1 MIASC
6 IRQLCALSIFCG
18 AAMSMAPEGSVK
30 RVMGVLCSAALI
42 LAVIQPLKGMDL
54 SQYALELAK
63 YEEREAEFLEGG
75 EDMNDRLNRLVI
87 QEGYETYIKDKA
99 TELGIEMR
107 SVSVSAQWNM
117 DGLWVPE
124 SVELDGEG
132 AGESKR
138 ELSRIIEAELGI
150 PAERQYWSENE

>member
-6 IRQLCALSIFCG
+6 IRQLCALSILCG
-18 AAMSMAPEGSVK
+18 AAMSMAPEGSIK

-63 YEEREAEFLEGG
+63 YEEREAEFLEDG
-75 EDMNDRLNRLVI
+75 ENMNDRLNRLVI
-87 QEGYETYIKDKA
+87 QEGYETYIRDKA
-99 TELGIEMR
+99 TELEIEIR
-107 SVSVSAQWNM
+107 SLNVGVQWNM
-117 DGLWVPE
+117 DGLWVPDT
-124 SVELDGEG
+124 VEIDGEG
-132 AGESKR
+132 SGESRR
-138 ELSRIIEAELGI
+138 ELGRIIEAELGI